1 MVNAADGAI
10 RRTLHSQTRGGGRGA
25 GDSEK
30 WRMHSA
36 SLVFEIISFMI
47 CKTCA
52 HASFATRPCATLSTT
67 CLEACSQHGYINY
80 NHYDYY

>member
-1 MVNAADGAI
+1 
-10 RRTLHSQTRGGGRGA
+10 
-25 GDSEK
+25 
-30 WRMHSA
+30 MHSA

-47 CKTCA
+47 FKTCA

>member
-36 SLVFEIISFMI
+36 SLVFEIIGFMI

-52 HASFATRPCATLSTT
+52 HELCDQTVCHIKYHMP
-67 CLEACSQHGYINY
+67 
-80 NHYDYY
+80 